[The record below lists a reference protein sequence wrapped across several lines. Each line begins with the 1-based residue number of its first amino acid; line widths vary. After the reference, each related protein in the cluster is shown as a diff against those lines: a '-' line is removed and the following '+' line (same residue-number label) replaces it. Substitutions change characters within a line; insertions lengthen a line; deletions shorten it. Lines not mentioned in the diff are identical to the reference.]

1 MVKTGV
7 VIRDRQLAHWQARG
21 ILHGFSPPE
30 NPPTAQPLPVRAR
43 QVHGRQYLEVSATTP
58 SPAGEADALISMSPG
73 IAVGIATADCVPI
86 LLTTAGAETVA
97 AIHAGWRGT
106 LADIVGTVVSA
117 LELRGVAPAQLEAA
131 IGPAIG
137 RCCFEVEDDF
147 RTRFVDA
154 FGDEV
159 ASCWEDGREGHGTL
173 DLPQLNQILLAR
185 AGIPQGAIHLTGHCT
200 FCAGDGYASYR
211 RQGKDA
217 GRQISWIRVA
227 T

>member
-1 MVKTGV
+1 MVETGV

-30 NPPTAQPLPVRAR
+30 SPPGNRPLPVRAR

-73 IAVGIATADCVPI
+73 VAVGIATADCVPI

-117 LELRGVAPAQLEAA
+117 LEERGVEPAQLEAA
-131 IGPAIG
+131 IGPG
-137 RCCFEVEDDF
+137 
-147 RTRFVDA
+147 
-154 FGDEV
+154 
-159 ASCWEDGREGHGTL
+159 EDGREGHGML
-173 DLPQLNQILLAR
+173 DLPQLNLILLAR
-185 AGIPQGAIHLTGHCT
+185 AGVPKGAIHLTGHCT
-200 FCAGDGYASYR
+200 FCTGDGYASYR